1 MDPITSV
8 DIAIAQQR
16 KFWRRARATVR
27 QSGHFGERLPTITE
41 AQLELLRERS
51 EAGDPVAE
59 ALTPWALAMKQ
70 QRRRWTEEEARI
82 QRWSSLQAGEESSPR
97 DLRRAWLGA
106 RQSPR
111 RDHAASLF
119 PRVVRKLSMVELDL
133 ASKRRDEGES
143 DPLPWVEG
151 HGSDKILSLASQVLS
166 DTDDMA
172 RELPEGPWHERLRQA
187 VCVEAA
193 EGWPARLSTSWLE
206 SVFAG
211 TRLVDGL
218 RINGIALPALWGAS
232 SFARALGRFGI
243 AVLEASR
250 PKHVPLAVHEH
261 PRGTRRHA
269 AHSLFASLIDDRIF
283 AKVILGL
290 GSIRATEHQRL
301 VAQSSVQHL
310 RIEAARTLLW
320 HALHHGPSNR
330 DALHEAFGAVTERTL
345 GTALPTALLAVT
357 PTLDH
362 AAGARLLGTLEAA
375 NWRESLIAS
384 FDEDWYRN
392 PQAIAEYRDRCSRIR
407 SQDDSPSGGLRLILA
422 RLNESLG

>member
-8 DIAIAQQR
+8 DVAIAQQR
-16 KFWRRARATVR
+16 QIWRRARANIR
-27 QSGHFGERLPTITE
+27 RSAPLGERLPTITE

-51 EAGDPVAE
+51 EAGDPIAE
-59 ALTPWALAMKQ
+59 AVTPWALAMQ
-70 QRRRWTEEEARI
+70 LQRRRWTEEEARVR
-82 QRWSSLQAGEESSPR
+82 RWSTPQAGELASPR
-97 DLRRAWLGA
+97 DLRRTWLGA

-111 RDHAASLF
+111 RVHAATIF
-119 PRVVRKLSMVELDL
+119 PQVAHELSMAEIDL
-133 ASKRRDEGES
+133 ANQRRDEGQS

-151 HGSDKILSLASQVLS
+151 HTSNEILSLASQVLR

-187 VCVEAA
+187 LGVEAS

-218 RINGIALPALWGAS
+218 RIGGIALPALWGAS

-243 AVLEASR
+243 TVLEACR
-250 PKHVPLAVHEH
+250 PKHVPLALHEH
-261 PRGTRRHA
+261 PRGTRRYA
-269 AHSLFASLIDDRIF
+269 AHALFASLIDDRIF
-283 AKVILGL
+283 AKVVLGL
-290 GSIRATEHQRL
+290 GSSRASEHQRL
-301 VAQSSVQHL
+301 VARSSVQHL
-310 RIEAARTLLW
+310 RIEATRTLLW

-330 DALHEAFGAVTERTL
+330 NALRDAFSATSERAL

-375 NWRESLIAS
+375 RWREALISS

-392 PQAIAEYRDRCSRIR
+392 PRAIAEYRDRCSRMR
-407 SQDDSPSGGLRLILA
+407 SQDDAPDAGLRLIVA
-422 RLNESLG
+422 RLSESLG